1 MICSIIDMNETD
13 RLNLKRMIGQ
23 SDCDDNTDAIRKLKH
38 SKLIRADLNA
48 FAKLKRGQGEDF
60 YKGKCSFLHTNYTD
74 IFNRLIKD
82 ELDLKIFDRLLD
94 ALGKIEDGK
103 VDQHEGSVVVGTIL
117 KELYI
122 DSALKHGNNLADTN
136 SEVPVYAES
145 KTISWK
151 QFKVLNGGA

>member
-1 MICSIIDMNETD
+1 MNETD

-48 FAKLKRGQGEDF
+48 FTKLKRGKRSSDF
-60 YKGKCSFLHTNYTD
+60 DDVCRNKCSFLHTNYMD

-94 ALGKIEDGK
+94 ALEKIEDGK
-103 VDQHEGSVVVGTIL
+103 VDQHEGSVAVGTIL

-136 SEVPVYAES
+136 SDVPVYAES

-151 QFKVLNGGA
+151 QFKVLNST

>member
-1 MICSIIDMNETD
+1 MNEND
-13 RLNLKRMIGQ
+13 RLNLKKMIGQ
-23 SDCDDNTDAIRKLKH
+23 SDCEDNTDAIRKLKH
-38 SKLIRADLNA
+38 SKLIRADLNT

-122 DSALKHGNNLADTN
+122 DSALKHGNNLPSPDAA
-136 SEVPVYAES
+136 PAYAES

-151 QFKVLNGGA
+151 QFKVLNSST

>member
-1 MICSIIDMNETD
+1 MNESD

-38 SKLIRADLNA
+38 SKLIRTDLNT
-48 FAKLKRGQGEDF
+48 FTKLKRGLDF
-60 YKGKCSFLHTNYTD
+60 DDVCKSKCSFLYNNYMD

-82 ELDLKIFDRLLD
+82 ELDLKIFGRLLD
-94 ALGKIEDGK
+94 ALENIEDGK

-122 DSALKHGNNLADTN
+122 DSALKHGNNLSDADADAT
-136 SEVPVYAES
+136 VQPIYAES

-151 QFKVLNGGA
+151 QFKVMNSA

>member
-1 MICSIIDMNETD
+1 MNETD

-48 FAKLKRGQGEDF
+48 FAKLKRNKRGADFEDACRN
-60 YKGKCSFLHTNYTD
+60 KCSFLHTNYTD

-136 SEVPVYAES
+136 AEVPVYAES

-151 QFKVLNGGA
+151 QFKVLNGNA

>member
-1 MICSIIDMNETD
+1 MNEND

-38 SKLIRADLNA
+38 SKLIRAELNT
-48 FAKLKRGQGEDF
+48 FTKLKRNTRGDDF
-60 YKGKCSFLHTNYTD
+60 DDVCRNKCSFLYNNYMD

-82 ELDLKIFDRLLD
+82 ELDLKIFGRLLD
-94 ALGKIEDGK
+94 ALENIEDGK
-103 VDQHEGSVVVGTIL
+103 VDQHEGSVIVGTIL

-122 DSALKHGNNLADTN
+122 DSALKHGNNISDTDAPAQPTY
-136 SEVPVYAES
+136 VDS

-151 QFKVLNGGA
+151 QFKVLNSI

>member
-1 MICSIIDMNETD
+1 MNEND

-38 SKLIRADLNA
+38 SKLIRAELNT
-48 FAKLKRGQGEDF
+48 FIKLKRNTRGDDF
-60 YKGKCSFLHTNYTD
+60 DDVCRNKCSFLYNNYMD

-82 ELDLKIFDRLLD
+82 ELDLKIFGRLLD
-94 ALGKIEDGK
+94 ALENIEDGK
-103 VDQHEGSVVVGTIL
+103 VDQHEGSVIVGTIL

-122 DSALKHGNNLADTN
+122 DSALKHGNNISDTDTPAQPTY
-136 SEVPVYAES
+136 VDS

-151 QFKVLNGGA
+151 QFKVLNSM

>member
-1 MICSIIDMNETD
+1 MNETD

-48 FAKLKRGQGEDF
+48 FVKLKRNNRGADFEDVCRN
-60 YKGKCSFLHTNYTD
+60 KCSFLQTNYMD

-94 ALGKIEDGK
+94 ALEKIEDGK

-122 DSALKHGNNLADTN
+122 DSALKHGNNKSDADADA
-136 SEVPVYAES
+136 VPVYAES

-151 QFKVLNGGA
+151 QFKVLNGST

>member
-1 MICSIIDMNETD
+1 MNESD

-23 SDCDDNTDAIRKLKH
+23 SNCDDNTDAIRKLKH
-38 SKLIRADLNA
+38 SKLIRTDLNT
-48 FAKLKRGQGEDF
+48 FTKMKRSKRTSDF
-60 YKGKCSFLHTNYTD
+60 DDVCKSKCSFLYNNYMD

-82 ELDLKIFDRLLD
+82 ELDLKIFGRLLD
-94 ALGKIEDGK
+94 ALENIEDGK

-122 DSALKHGNNLADTN
+122 DSALKHGNNLSDTDADA
-136 SEVPVYAES
+136 SMQPVYADS

-151 QFKVLNGGA
+151 QFKVLNSST